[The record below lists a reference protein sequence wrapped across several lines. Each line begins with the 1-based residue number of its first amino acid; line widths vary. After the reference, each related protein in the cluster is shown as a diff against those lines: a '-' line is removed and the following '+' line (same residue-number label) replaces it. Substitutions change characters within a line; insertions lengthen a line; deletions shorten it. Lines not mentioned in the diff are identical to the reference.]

1 MPEIKQDTVPKN
13 VLPDFTRAGLKV
25 KNYRSVKS
33 FEKDLIKF
41 IKRNEVLHLCTSQQ
55 GSTRSTPVGYK
66 NSGLIFY
73 VLSEGGGKFA
83 NLKQNKRIS
92 FSIAE
97 PYRAAEGFWGYKGL
111 QAWGK
116 AEVYSRKENPEQ
128 FEKAFKAMDIVVGG
142 RKLKVQNLSPAF
154 NHKIIVIRPDR
165 IRYTNPT
172 EGVFRITW
180 KR

>member
-1 MPEIKQDTVPKN
+1 MSEIKQDAVPKN

-41 IKRNEVLHLCTSQQ
+41 IKKNEVLHLCTSKQ

-66 NSGLIFY
+66 NRGLIFY
-73 VLSEGGGKFA
+73 ALSEGGGKFA
-83 NLKQNKRIS
+83 NLTQNRRVS

-97 PYRAAEGFWGYKGL
+97 PDRAAEGFWGYKGL

-116 AEVYSRKENPEQ
+116 ASVCNRKENPEE

-142 RKLKVQNLSPAF
+142 RKLKV
-154 NHKIIVIRPDR
+154 
-165 IRYTNPT
+165 
-172 EGVFRITW
+172 
-180 KR
+180 